1 MPKLP
6 RNMLR
11 RGRSYYFRQMIDG
24 RVVKRSL
31 GTDYQLA
38 LARLR
43 SLKDEG
49 LPSQLTVEEV
59 AEQWLATYVPS
70 QRKDVKL
77 ASQRVRDYLRP
88 CLGHVLLSRLSG
100 EDCRSYRLWLEKRG
114 KSPQTVKHILSDL
127 RCLLNW
133 CEDSGL
139 VNRSPFPRKILP
151 KIQERPPDRLTDAEL
166 ATVCGLPDP
175 YGFVCRFLASTGLRW
190 GEAVRAQAADIQH
203 GLLIVHQTKS
213 AKVRRVPLPEEFRGR
228 VGRLVPFK
236 SHGAFSTQVAK
247 LGRVRFHVHM
257 LRHTFACRWLER
269 GGSLAALQELL
280 GHSTVVTT
288 QRYGRLAEAHVQAEV
303 ARIGPLVPE
312 VVPGES
318 EKSSNG

>member
-11 RGRSYYFRQMIDG
+11 RGHSYYFRQMIDG

-49 LPSQLTVEEV
+49 LPSRLTIEEA
-59 AEQWLATYVPS
+59 AEQWLTSYVPT
-70 QRKDVKL
+70 QRKDTKL
-77 ASQRVRDYLRP
+77 AKQRVRDYLRP
-88 CLGHVLLSRLSG
+88 CLGHLLLSRLAG

-139 VNRSPFPRKILP
+139 VDRSPFPRKILP
-151 KIQERPPDRLTDAEL
+151 RFKSDRRT
-166 ATVCGLPDP
+166 
-175 YGFVCRFLASTGLRW
+175 
-190 GEAVRAQAADIQH
+190 
-203 GLLIVHQTKS
+203 
-213 AKVRRVPLPEEFRGR
+213 
-228 VGRLVPFK
+228 GRLM
-236 SHGAFSTQVAK
+236 
-247 LGRVRFHVHM
+247 RN
-257 LRHTFACRWLER
+257 W
-269 GGSLAALQELL
+269 
-280 GHSTVVTT
+280 
-288 QRYGRLAEAHVQAEV
+288 
-303 ARIGPLVPE
+303 
-312 VVPGES
+312 
-318 EKSSNG
+318 